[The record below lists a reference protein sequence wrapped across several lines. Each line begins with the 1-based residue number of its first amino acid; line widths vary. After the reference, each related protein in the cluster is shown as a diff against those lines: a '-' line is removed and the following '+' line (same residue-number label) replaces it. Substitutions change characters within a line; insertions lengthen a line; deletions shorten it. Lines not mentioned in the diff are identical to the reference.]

1 MEKKSILQSALIL
14 FLCNTF
20 TFAQIGIGTPSPDAS
35 AMLQISSKN
44 KGVLLPSIS
53 LTSLTDNATIPS
65 PTEGLMV
72 WNNGTGGLTQTG
84 FYYWSQ
90 AKWNMLSVNTGG
102 SGNGINGGGTGS
114 STGWNTTG
122 TNSGTYAA
130 ENTALSLGTNTLDDL
145 VFKVNSTVM
154 GRLGVYNSVSFG
166 NGANASQNGIALGNS
181 SSSYQGIA
189 IGTNAKVTQNQS
201 VAVGENTNISGFKA
215 TAVGYNASVTVNEAT
230 AVGNNATASGF
241 QSTAI
246 GFNSKTTKNE
256 STAIGNN
263 SQAGGFQ
270 SIALGFNAKT
280 NNNSET
286 ALGYNSVTNNEN
298 STALG
303 SGASATGHF
312 STAVGYNA
320 STAQANAIVI
330 GDNNANV
337 GIGTSTPNTSAKL
350 DVNGQYKLGDKGTI
364 QKNQVSFEVWPSVSI
379 NNLAAGKSTTLNI
392 AIPQALQLASTRATI
407 TVTPA
412 GDFAGNATF
421 AISNPRMTSSSN
433 ITINLSNISGNAE
446 SLYSSHFYVTVNEF

>member
-1 MEKKSILQSALIL
+1 METKSILQSALFI
-14 FLCNTF
+14 FACNTF
-20 TFAQIGIGTPSPDAS
+20 AFAQIGIGTSSPDAS

-53 LTSLTDNATIPS
+53 LVSITDKVTVPS
-65 PTEGLMV
+65 PQDGLMV
-72 WNNGTGGLTQTG
+72 WNNGTGGLAETG
-84 FYYWSQ
+84 YYYWNQS
-90 AKWNMLSVNTGG
+90 KWNQLSVSNG
-102 SGNGINGGGTGS
+102 GNGINTGS
-114 STGWNTTG
+114 GAGTSTGWNTTG
-122 TNSGTYAA
+122 TNSGNYSA

-145 VFKVNSTVM
+145 VLKVNSTVM

-166 NGANASQNGIALGNS
+166 NGANASMNGIALGNA

-201 VAVGENTNISGFKA
+201 VAVGENTNITGFKA
-215 TAVGYNASVTVNEAT
+215 TAVGYNANVTVNEAT
-230 AVGNNATASGF
+230 AVGNNSTASGF

-246 GFNSKTTKNE
+246 GFNAKTIKNE

-263 SQAGGFQ
+263 AQSGGFQ

-286 ALGYNSVTNNEN
+286 ALGYNSVTNSEN

-320 STAQANAIVI
+320 STAQANAIAI

-337 GIGTSTPNTSAKL
+337 GIGTSTPNTNARL

-364 QKNQVSFEVWPSVSI
+364 QKNQVSFEVWPSVAI
-379 NNLAAGKSTTLNI
+379 NNLASGRSTTLNI
-392 AIPQALQLASTRATI
+392 AIPSALQTASTRATI

-421 AISNPRMTSSSN
+421 AISNPRMTSNSN
-433 ITINLSNISGNAE
+433 ITINLSNISAVTE
-446 SLYSSHFYVTVNEF
+446 SLYSSHFYITVSEF